1 MESKRLSIALCMA
14 LIFLALWY
22 GRDPSVFCA
31 ALAVVIAV
39 PCCRRKQED
48 VKNEQQTHRNP

>member
-1 MESKRLSIALCMA
+1 MKQLSIAYCMA

-31 ALAVVIAV
+31 ALAVVIAM
-39 PCCRRKQED
+39 PCCRRKQEE